1 MIIKKII
8 KYVFFIYSVVGFNLN
23 TIIQK
28 PYIINNNP
36 RIYNPKIY
44 MNYDPL
50 KDYDQK
56 LTIISSF
63 QATIIINN
71 WLNYLYS
78 NGNRNENN
86 NKNIINIY
94 PAFILKPIYDMKSM
108 ISINKIDKNIILFA
122 WCPKINIYQQSNIAY
137 IIYGKRYNNTLYIY
151 RIAQSPYYSDILSLN
166 SKDLVED
173 IKDIVRQSP
182 NITNINYNELHQ
194 YDNRFLL
201 SWRIL

>member
-1 MIIKKII
+1 MLIKKFI
-8 KYVFFIYSVVGFNLN
+8 KYVFFIYAVVGFKFNN
-23 TIIQK
+23 IIQK
-28 PYIINNNP
+28 PYIINYNP
-36 RIYNPKIY
+36 RIHNYKIC

-50 KDYDQK
+50 KGYEQK

-78 NGNRNENN
+78 NGNINGNI

-166 SKDLVED
+166 SNDLLED
-173 IKDIVRQSP
+173 IQNIVKQSP

-201 SWRIL
+201 SWKIL